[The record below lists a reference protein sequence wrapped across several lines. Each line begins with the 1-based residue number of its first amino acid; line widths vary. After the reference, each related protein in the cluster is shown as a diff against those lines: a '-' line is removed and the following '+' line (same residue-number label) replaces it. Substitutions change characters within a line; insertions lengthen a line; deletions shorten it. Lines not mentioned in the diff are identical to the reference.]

1 MDLIKGIVVT
11 LYERVQ
17 DGADDFDAP
26 IYREQ
31 PVSVDNVLVSPVSAE
46 DVASDIQM
54 HGKHSVYELSIPKED
69 THIWTDRRVDFWGQS
84 WRTIGFPQRW
94 IDENVPLA
102 WNQKIRVE
110 RYG

>member
-11 LYERVQ
+11 LYEQVQ
-17 DGADDFDAP
+17 DGADGFGAP

-46 DVASDIQM
+46 GVASDIQM